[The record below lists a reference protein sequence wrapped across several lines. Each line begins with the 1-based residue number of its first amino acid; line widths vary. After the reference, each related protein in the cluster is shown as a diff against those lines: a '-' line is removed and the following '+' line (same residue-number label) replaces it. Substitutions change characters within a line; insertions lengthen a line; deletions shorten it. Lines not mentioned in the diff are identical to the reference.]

1 MNETLGVT
9 IGAQSAQ
16 EGAKQLELIIHSL
29 THEDTRDN
37 IARHQL
43 VLQKWCRDY
52 REGFFVRELH
62 YVCEILA
69 VLRDRLVTHRAMF
82 RQILTSVLQIASLP
96 LFEAKANERLRTT
109 SIELIKRYFYELT
122 TFWSYDTD
130 GQPAEQVLN
139 SEITKSFRC
148 IVNGGLDPAILKAD
162 IADAKWEND
171 GFRVQVTD
179 AIYLQTQLRESG
191 AITAMVQHFLHSAEQ
206 YENEFDKH
214 TAFLEAAAALQREKE
229 KLMKKG
235 AKPPSTADDDSSDDE
250 PAVSSV
256 PADGTADG
264 TDEIATGL
272 SSAPSKELL
281 ADFQELLGGMKNLVM
296 ELTVD
301 SKTAALMAQEGLGD
315 GAIRLLKIASDNS
328 PRDPQVS
335 FVVDIL
341 WTCLDAY
348 LGQVPEA
355 GVGGGGLA
363 SPFSAVEE
371 PITLANLTSVRIMD
385 FEMAVRVLLN
395 VFLMLLHQGYRMADK
410 ECRNEVLVC
419 MTYLAAFPAAIPAF
433 FSTNALNVLV
443 TYTNVCEMGDQP
455 RVWPF
460 YTQPIAKLRNY
471 GSIHDIDLQLKRSMW
486 LAIAD
491 VLVTDDVD
499 ALLCVASS
507 PMLDNLMGY
516 LEYDSL
522 EPQAIGS
529 PSRAPS
535 QAQSSQ
541 VAGSQSAASSPGR
554 FNGNQAGDLAE
565 GSHLSS
571 VQQQQLLQQSIP
583 GYHFLRQLPSNQLLE
598 LQVQAAAFLAEVA
611 PKMLGEFLRVQ
622 GPVRFLDIAH
632 KYSKS
637 QVPEHKALVY
647 QCLLLLN
654 RTLMLSQEVRSIM
667 EQENAIDTFLTQ
679 FEFSD
684 EEDTRT
690 LVARLISILC
700 SGSNVVCQS
709 QLRDQNGISLMV
721 KVLAQYAD
729 KRRTQV
735 GRKAGLVLKAVNEPE
750 DGAGGAVEE
759 AQGGTISIMVVAI
772 IDCLARAV
780 VGNKKSEVMLATTE
794 GIDALLNLLE
804 VSQMLQRVQVLRL
817 LSDLLENTKMLTFL
831 HAWRSPKTMRPA
843 AQVFAHCWL
852 DEEAR
857 LGVKRDQGILNNIGD
872 PLQCHEWPTATNLQ
886 EPGASLSSDGSMTIG
901 NKSLAVTRLSEAISK
916 ARVVNGIVPG
926 QLREDVL
933 EKDTR
938 GIIARILVL
947 VGVVDAYNA
956 TPPGYV
962 GAYGQLGEG
971 SNIVLNLDQDSS
983 LLIAPNFAASV
994 DDVGG
999 DVPGVGIGA
1008 EAELAAESGVSE
1020 AKSPDYNQSQ
1030 EKPMSP
1036 LGQVSPMPGSGMPP
1050 QSSFIGDGDQGFS
1063 ASQVPTVIISNE
1075 PGLSPSD
1082 RQVIAIANQY
1092 QVLREGEWWRSV
1104 HEELQAEGVEPV
1116 ENDMQKVQSHIKA
1129 SFEAA
1134 FLVQSEQMELHEQ
1147 EFAGKKDIEDAFVGQ
1162 IIAKK
1167 DQQIKTLY
1175 LKKKG
1180 KSGTKNPY

>member
-1 MNETLGVT
+1 MNDTLAVAVGS
-9 IGAQSAQ
+9 QSAS
-16 EGAKQLELIIHSL
+16 EAAKKLELVLHSL

-52 REGFFVRELH
+52 HEGFFVRELH

-69 VLRDRLVTHRAMF
+69 VLRSRLSTHRVMF
-82 RQILTSVLQIASLP
+82 RPIVTSVLQIASLP

-130 GQPAEQVLN
+130 GVIAEQALN

-162 IADAKWEND
+162 IADAKWQND

-179 AIYLQTQLRESG
+179 AMYLQTQLRESG
-191 AITAMVQHFLHSAEQ
+191 AVSALVQHFLHSAGL
-206 YENEFDKH
+206 YEREFDNH
-214 TAFLEAAAALQREKE
+214 TAYLEAVAAIQREKE

-235 AKPPSTADDDSSDDE
+235 APAPSPSADDSDDE
-250 PAVSSV
+250 PALSST
-256 PADGTADG
+256 PSDGTNEEVA
-264 TDEIATGL
+264 AGL
-272 SSAPSKELL
+272 GGAPSKELL
-281 ADFQELLGGMKNLVM
+281 ADFQELLGGMRNLVM

-301 SKTAALMAQEGLGD
+301 SKTAAVMALDGICD
-315 GAIRLLKIASDNS
+315 GAIRLLKISSANS

-335 FVVDIL
+335 FAVDIL

-348 LGQVPEA
+348 LGQVNDVGA
-355 GVGGGGLA
+355 SGGGQA
-363 SPFSAVEE
+363 SMFSMEE
-371 PITLANLTSVRIMD
+371 PVTLSSLTSVRIMD
-385 FEMAVRVLLN
+385 FEMAVQVLLN
-395 VFLMLLHQGYRMADK
+395 VFLMLMHEGYRMADK
-410 ECRNEVLVC
+410 ECRNELLVC
-419 MTYLAAFPAAIPAF
+419 LTYLASFPAAVPAF
-433 FSTNALNVLV
+433 FSTGALNVFV
-443 TYTNVCEMGDQP
+443 TYTNVVEMGDAP

-471 GSIHDIDLQLKRSMW
+471 GSIHDIDLQLKRGMW

-491 VLVTDDVD
+491 ILATDDVD

-522 EPQAIGS
+522 EPVAVGS

-535 QAQSSQ
+535 QTQSQSQ
-541 VAGSQSAASSPGR
+541 VAGSQSAESSPGR
-554 FNGNQAGDLAE
+554 FHGNQDLAE
-565 GSHLSS
+565 GSQMLS
-571 VQQQQLLQQSIP
+571 VQQRQQQQQSIP

-611 PKMLGEFLRVQ
+611 PKLLGEFLRVQ

-654 RTLMLSQEVRSIM
+654 RSLMLSREVRSIM

-700 SGSNVVCQS
+700 SSSNVVCQS

-735 GRKAGLVLKAVNEPE
+735 GRKAGLVLKAVNEAE

-759 AQGGTISIMVVAI
+759 AQGGNISIMVVAI
-772 IDCLARAV
+772 IDCLARGV
-780 VGNKKSEVMLATTE
+780 VGNKKSEVILARTE
-794 GIDALLNLLE
+794 GVDALLNLLE
-804 VSQMLQRVQVLRL
+804 VSQMLQRIQVLRL
-817 LSDLLENTKMLTFL
+817 LSDLLENTKLLTFL

-843 AQVFAHCWL
+843 AQVIAHCWL

-857 LGVKRDQGILNNIGD
+857 LGVTREQGILNNIGD
-872 PLQCHEWPTATNLQ
+872 PLQCHEWPVATNLQ
-886 EPGASLSSDGSMTIG
+886 EPGLSLSSDGSMTIG
-901 NKSLAVTRLSEAISK
+901 NKSLAVTRLSDAISK

-926 QLREDVL
+926 ALREEVL

-938 GIIARILVL
+938 GIIARILGL
-947 VGVVDAYNA
+947 IGVVDAYNA

-962 GAYGQLGEG
+962 GPYGQLGEG

-994 DDVGG
+994 DEMGG
-999 DVPGVGIGA
+999 DGGI
-1008 EAELAAESGVSE
+1008 EAEMTAELGVSE

-1030 EKPMSP
+1030 DKVMSP
-1036 LGQVSPMPGSGMPP
+1036 LGQASPMPGLPP
-1050 QSSFIGDGDQGFS
+1050 ASSFVDGDQGFS

-1075 PGLSPSD
+1075 PGLGPAD
-1082 RQVIAIANQY
+1082 RQVVAIANQY
-1092 QVLREGEWWRSV
+1092 KILREGEWWRSV
-1104 HEELQAEGVEPV
+1104 HEDLQAEGVEPI
-1116 ENDMQKVQSHIKA
+1116 ECDMQKVQSHLKA

-1167 DQQIKTLY
+1167 EQQLKTLF
-1175 LKKKG
+1175 LKKKSKG
-1180 KSGTKNPY
+1180 GATANAHASRPY